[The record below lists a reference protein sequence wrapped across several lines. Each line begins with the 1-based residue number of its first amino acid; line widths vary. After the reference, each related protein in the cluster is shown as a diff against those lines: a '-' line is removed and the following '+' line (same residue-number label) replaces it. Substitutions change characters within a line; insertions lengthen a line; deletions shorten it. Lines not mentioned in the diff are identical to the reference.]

1 MFLLVRIDVNGMT
14 ALGPALMA
22 SIAMAGNI
30 KGSKVIICTDGQ
42 ANVGVGSLPDDF
54 AGEQQI
60 SDCRRT
66 YRMFGEFAKE
76 KGYVCLTYYTVHS

>member
-1 MFLLVRIDVNGMT
+1 MT

-76 KGYVCLTYYTVHS
+76 KGYVFTIIKLVILIYLGFEHLLF